1 MIAII
6 GSGPSALLLAHYLK
20 QHTIKSIIID
30 IKSSLHCTYGV
41 WENEIAPWARD
52 IIYASTYKYY
62 PEIMM
67 NTDDKTVTNP
77 YPYLLLDN
85 DALLAHLSVNRI
97 TARVESIEQLPQS
110 SPNPYQL
117 HLTNKYTLTA
127 DLVIDATG
135 SLSTFQQYPSFEP
148 SYQSFYGATVK
159 FKHPHK
165 VPLGRVELMDFS
177 HPYKSN
183 PTFCYT
189 LPQDAHELFMEET
202 VLNGPILSP
211 VELKRRLIERIDR
224 RFPNNPYE
232 LSNIESDDI
241 LMNSPEP
248 LFQENAPIPF
258 GAAAGMICPHTGY
271 MVGYLTQMVQKLG
284 DAIVADKP
292 HETLY
297 RTIYNKSHAD
307 KLHAGMALTRFDG
320 ETLGSFMV
328 NLFSLPRKQFFK
340 VFFHSSST
348 WQFRFMQLR
357 MTMSLPFKI
366 TKTLVQ
372 SYIIHRII
380 NLLKYFFF
388 RRKQTVNSLNFT
400 QPTMYVIG
408 GGISGLSTA
417 CYLAKKYKVVL
428 LEKNPR
434 MGGRM
439 DILKSPDERYHFDKG
454 PSWLWMPD
462 IWEDFFKDFGYD
474 MNDYLDFESL
484 DPQYRMYFPGRK
496 YMDVPT
502 VGTHYNPQSIETAI
516 QTFINGLKIVQI
528 DIPDSQIAISQSDK
542 NGVRN
547 IIEESTKQYHV
558 MLLAMQKNVL
568 NIFALATYSIIKT
581 IRFRHLIVNQQQEV
595 NRHIRDS
602 CLRSLL
608 AWPVLF
614 VGGRASDVPYLFN
627 LLNYSA
633 TIQGTFYPRH
643 KASIGTSREP
653 AVKTGM
659 FCLSQCITEL
669 AAHLG
674 VELRNNVQVDSCE
687 LNAVGIAKQHTGK
700 IQSLGV
706 STESGSSQIKLNPN
720 DKVILAGDYHH
731 FDQSVMPQQYREYS
745 PEYWDNMT
753 MGPSSLLIYWGFNF
767 NNCPAD
773 LNVQERLK
781 ALPHHTL
788 FFDSNMDH
796 HMDCVYK
803 NHSEEPNPLFYIN
816 RVSAGDDT
824 VAPPGCE
831 TMFVLIPSSPNL
843 EFTDQ
848 YKQEMRDY
856 VVNRMSTEYL
866 GVDLAPYIEFE
877 HLYDRQSFIDDYF
890 SFKGN
895 AYGSANT
902 LKQFAS
908 LRPRMR
914 SKKVSNLFYTGQLT
928 YPGGGLPTCL
938 VSGRLVADIV
948 VDSMETSRLPSVK
961 KTLRDTGIA
970 ITDKL
975 VSLVH
980 D

>member
-6 GSGPSALLLAHYLK
+6 GSGPAALLLAQYLK
-20 QHTIKSIIID
+20 QKSIQSIVVD
-30 IKSSLHCTYGV
+30 PKSSLHCTYGV
-41 WENEIAPWARD
+41 WENEIAPWAKE
-52 IIYASTYKYY
+52 IISSSAGKYY
-62 PEIMM
+62 PEMTIKT
-67 NTDDKTVTNP
+67 NDKTVTKP

-85 DALLAHLSVNRI
+85 NALTAQLTVNYI
-97 TARVESIEQLPQS
+97 QARVESIDQTPS
-110 SPNPYQL
+110 SPNPYKL
-117 HLTNKYTLTA
+117 HLSNGHTLTA

-135 SLSTFQQYPSFEP
+135 SLSPFQQYPSFDP
-148 SYQSFYGATVK
+148 SYQSFYGAKVT
-159 FKHPHK
+159 FTHPHK
-165 VPLGRVELMDFS
+165 VSLTRVELMDFS
-177 HPYKSN
+177 HPSKSN

-189 LPQDAHELFMEET
+189 LPQNAHDLFMEET

-211 VELKRRLIERIDR
+211 KELKRRLVERIQR
-224 RFPNNPYE
+224 RFPNNPFK
-232 LSNIESDDI
+232 LSDIESDDI

-248 LFQENAPIPF
+248 LYLENGPIPF
-258 GAAAGMICPHTGY
+258 GAAAGMVCPHTGY
-271 MVGYLTQMVQKLG
+271 MVGYVTHMVQKLS
-284 DAIVADKP
+284 DAIVAGNDHK
-292 HETLY
+292 TLY
-297 RTIYNKSHAD
+297 RTISNKSHGD
-307 KLHAGMALTRFDG
+307 KLHAGMALARFDG

-340 VFFHSSST
+340 VFFHSSSA

-357 MTMSLPFKI
+357 MTMTLPFMT

-372 SYIIHRII
+372 SYIIHRILD
-380 NLLKYFFF
+380 LLKYLFIH
-388 RRKQTVNSLNFT
+388 RKQPVNRLTFIK
-400 QPTMYVIG
+400 PTMYVIG
-408 GGISGLSTA
+408 GGMSGLSTA
-417 CYLAKKYKVVL
+417 CYLAKQNYRVVL

-439 DILKSPDERYHFDKG
+439 DILKSPDGRYHFDKG

-462 IWEDFFKDFGYD
+462 IWENFFKDFGYN
-474 MNDYLDFESL
+474 MNDYLEFESL

-496 YMDVPT
+496 YIDVPT
-502 VGTHYNPQSIETAI
+502 IGTHYNPQTIETAI
-516 QTFINGLKIVQI
+516 QTFVNGLKITKI
-528 DIPDSQIAISQSDK
+528 DDPGSHITIAQSDK
-542 NGVRN
+542 DGVGT
-547 IIEESTKQYHV
+547 IIQESCQQYQL

-568 NIFALATYSIIKT
+568 NIFALATYSILKT
-581 IRFRHLIVNQQQEV
+581 IRFRHLLVRQEEQVNK
-595 NRHIRDS
+595 HIRDD

-633 TIQGTFYPRH
+633 TVQGTFYPRH
-643 KASIGTSREP
+643 KASIGTTDEP

-669 AAHLG
+669 ASQLG
-674 VELRNNVQVDSCE
+674 VELRNNVQVDTCE
-687 LNAVGIAKQHTGK
+687 VLDGS

-706 STESGSSQIKLNPN
+706 STVTGASRIKLNPN
-720 DKVILAGDYHH
+720 DRVVAAGDYHH
-731 FDQSVMPQQYREYS
+731 FDQKVLPLEHRAYS
-745 PEYWDNMT
+745 PEYWDNIT
-753 MGPSSLLIYWGFNF
+753 MGPSSLLIYWGLNF
-767 NNCPAD
+767 NDCPYD

-781 ALPHHTL
+781 SIPHHTL
-788 FFDSNMDH
+788 FFDSNMEH

-803 NHSEEPNPLFYIN
+803 THSEEPDPLFYVN
-816 RVSAGDDT
+816 RVSAKDDT

-831 TMFVLIPSSPNL
+831 TMFVLIPTSPNL

-856 VVNRMSTEYL
+856 VVHRLSKEYL
-866 GVDLAPYIEFE
+866 GFDMEPYIEFQ
-877 HLYDRQSFIDDYF
+877 HLYDRQSFVDDYF

-928 YPGGGLPTCL
+928 YPGGGLPTCII
-938 VSGRLVADIV
+938 SGKLVADVV
-948 VDSMETSRLPSVK
+948 VDSIDTNRYPCVK
-961 KTLRDTGIA
+961 NTVRNAGIT
-970 ITDKL
+970 ITDAL
-975 VSLVH
+975 VSMVH
-980 D
+980 E